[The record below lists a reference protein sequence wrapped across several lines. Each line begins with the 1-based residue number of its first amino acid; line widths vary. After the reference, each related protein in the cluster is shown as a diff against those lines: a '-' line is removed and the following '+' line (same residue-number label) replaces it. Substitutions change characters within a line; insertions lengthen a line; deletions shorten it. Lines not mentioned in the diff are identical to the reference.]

1 MKVVA
6 IEQLTVCPEERLRA
20 VNAGLS
26 ALAAEEEQQVSRFG
40 IDKDLFGHTGHVLRP
55 GHPSCVHLVGLN
67 SWLKVVPTM
76 HAAFHV
82 CPS

>member
-1 MKVVA
+1 MKVAVT
-6 IEQLTVCPEERLRA
+6 EQLTVRAEERLRA

-40 IDKDLFGHTGHVLRP
+40 IDEDLSGHTRHVLRP
-55 GHPSCVHLVGLN
+55 GNPSCVHLVGLN

-76 HAAFHV
+76 HASFHLW
-82 CPS
+82 PS